1 MSRTYNLIIASLLL
15 FIAAQAIVNIAKDI
29 KEKNDQ
35 NTLQIITLILN
46 IIALPFVLYT
56 SYKLYEKN

>member
-35 NTLQIITLILN
+35 NTFQIITLILS
-46 IIALPFVLYT
+46 IIALPFILYT